1 MNETFVGKSRFFFQI
16 FVGSGPET
24 LALGFKVRS
33 GPASCW
39 FFGEGW
45 TLVFFENQ
53 EVLSEKYEAQI
64 ESLKPKVHQ
73 LVVKT
78 RGLGEGW

>member
-16 FVGSGPET
+16 FVGYGLET

-39 FFGEGW
+39 FSGEGW

-53 EVLSEKYEAQI
+53 EG
-64 ESLKPKVHQ
+64 SLKI
-73 LVVKT
+73 
-78 RGLGEGW
+78 